1 MSSKAR
7 AIADVLAEPRARLAL
22 LAVAAALILFAR
34 LGQGHLANYDDC
46 YYAEKAKEMLNG
58 GDWLTPHFAGNI
70 RLDNPPL
77 FLWLIAAGFTL
88 FGVGGYGA
96 AFFSAAAGVGAV
108 LLLVRVAR
116 RHGFDDFT
124 SWSAG
129 VILLTTPYFL
139 KYAGHAMMD
148 VVLALFFLAAVDGYL
163 SGCEGRRLGWIQ
175 LGVATG
181 LGILMKSVLGV
192 FPLAVV
198 AVHRL
203 SVRRAKGLTDSGLW
217 LAAVT
222 AVVIG
227 APWFG
232 YQFAVHRE
240 LLMTEHF
247 RWLIWS
253 RGFVEPA
260 VGGGSDPFGY
270 LTRIA
275 KVYWPWLP
283 LALMGSWLTVKRLLD
298 PARDP
303 EERASAGLIAAWLV
317 IVVGTMSL
325 GHVKKLW
332 YVMSVFPCLALL
344 AAMAAGEI
352 LRSETARRR
361 AMAWA
366 SAVIAAFAAV
376 VALTPIGTSR
386 PRQPDLQEMAR
397 AVRANVPPGNKV
409 INLDEPYWDVANQ
422 FLFYSDHDLT
432 EPLGDPARV
441 RDALRDGGWALI
453 PTRRIAEV
461 VGDDQA
467 AVSVVARS
475 GVWSL
480 MTSAPSPP
488 LILRP

>member
-7 AIADVLAEPRARLAL
+7 AIADVLAEPRARLVL
-22 LAVAAALILFAR
+22 LGVVAAVLLFAR

-46 YYAEKAKEMLNG
+46 YYAEKAKEMIAS
-58 GDWLTPHFAGNI
+58 GDWLTPHFAGNV

-77 FLWLIAAGFTL
+77 FLWLVAAGFTV

-96 AFFSAAAGVGAV
+96 AFFSAAAGLGSV

-116 RHGFDDFT
+116 RLGFDAFE

-148 VVLALFFLAAVDGYL
+148 VVLTLFFLAAVDGYL
-163 SGCEGRRLGWIQ
+163 SGCEGRRRGWIQ

-181 LGILMKSVLGV
+181 LGILMKSVLGL

-198 AVHRL
+198 AAHRL
-203 SVRRAKGLTDSGLW
+203 SVRRTKGLTDPGLW
-217 LAAVT
+217 LAAAT
-222 AVVIG
+222 AVLIG
-227 APWFG
+227 APWFA

-240 LLMTEHF
+240 TLMSEHF

-260 VGGGSDPFGY
+260 VGGGNDPFGY

-275 KVYWPWLP
+275 KAYWPWLP
-283 LALMGSWLTVKRLLD
+283 LALAGLWITVKRSLD

-303 EERASAGLIAAWLV
+303 AERASARLVLSWLV

-344 AAMAAGEI
+344 AATAAGGGI
-352 LRSETARRR
+352 RSEAARRR
-361 AMAWA
+361 AVAWA
-366 SAVIAAFAAV
+366 SAVITTVAAV
-376 VALTPIGTSR
+376 VALTPIGTSNQ
-386 PRQPDLQEMAR
+386 RQPDLQQMAR
-397 AVRANVPPGNKV
+397 VVRTNVPAGQKV
-409 INLDEPYWDVANQ
+409 INLDAPYWDVANQ

-432 EPLGDPARV
+432 EPMGDPARV
-441 RDALRDGGWALI
+441 RDALRGGGWALVA
-453 PTRRIAEV
+453 THRVGEV
-461 VGDDQA
+461 VGKETA
-467 AVSVVARS
+467 AVTVVARS

-480 MTSAPSPP
+480 MTSAPAAP
-488 LILRP
+488 LVLQP